1 MTDLLQPK
9 AALQHYLQSSRDAL
23 LWKLEGL
30 DERELRMPRTATGT
44 NLIGLVKHM
53 ANVEIGYFGDAF
65 GRPWPTVEERVTEQQ
80 YETDP
85 LVDMYAA
92 EDDTCAG
99 IVDLYRRV
107 WAFADATIEQ
117 LPLDALGNVPWWS
130 PDRNPVSLERVIV
143 HVIVDLTRH
152 TGHADIVRESID
164 GAVGLRAGVSTL
176 PDDQD
181 WPAHVARLT
190 ALAER
195 F

>member
-9 AALQHYLQSSRDAL
+9 AALQHYLQQSRDAL

-30 DERELRMPRTATGT
+30 GERELRMPRTATGT
-44 NLIGLVKHM
+44 NLLGLVKHM

-65 GRPWPTVEERVTEQQ
+65 DRPWPTLEERVTEST

-85 LVDMYAA
+85 LADMYAA
-92 EDDTCAG
+92 EHESCAG

-117 LPLDALGNVPWWS
+117 LPLEALGNVPWWN

-143 HVIVDLTRH
+143 HVIVDLSRH
-152 TGHADIVRESID
+152 VGHADIVREGID
-164 GAVGLRAGVSTL
+164 GAVGLRVGASNL
-176 PDDQD
+176 PDDPD

-190 ALAER
+190 SLAER

>member
-1 MTDLLQPK
+1 MSDLLRPK
-9 AALQHYLQSSRDAL
+9 AALHHYLQQSRDAL

-30 DERELRMPRTATGT
+30 GERELRMPQTATGT

-65 GRPWPTVEERVTEQQ
+65 GRPWPTAEERVSEAL

-85 LVDMYAA
+85 LADMYAS
-92 EDDTCAG
+92 EHETCAG

-107 WAFADATIEQ
+107 WAFADATIDE
-117 LPLDALGNVPWWS
+117 LPLDAVGNVPWWKPES
-130 PDRNPVSLERVIV
+130 NPVSLERVIV
-143 HVIVDLTRH
+143 HVIVDLARH
-152 TGHADIVRESID
+152 VGHADIVREGVD
-164 GAVGLRAGVSTL
+164 GAVGLRVGASNL
-176 PDDQD
+176 PDDPD